1 MESWMSVRYLVPH
14 PAVGQKEAGDRAK
27 SWLGKN
33 KKGGAIKLRTTYY
46 SYRNSVQHR
55 ATTVNMNPTN
65 PSTGEILINNTPQIA
80 DTVAPS
86 QQHHPLLLLRTR
98 MEAPHSTTAAQ
109 QNRGCRHYERGSIL
123 PCRMPNIAHDTI
135 AISLQERRCRGETV
149 SCHQLSQDRS
159 QGEDLKREQDPSSS

>member
-1 MESWMSVRYLVPH
+1 MSVRCLVPH

-55 ATTVNMNPTN
+55 ATVNMNPTN

-109 QNRGCRHYERGSIL
+109 QNRGCRHVRKEEAYFLVECQTS
-123 PCRMPNIAHDTI
+123 PMTQTNIFV
-135 AISLQERRCRGETV
+135 QERRCRGETV